1 MNLATLDDDKL
12 QMNPT
17 AMSRNLCTLNKNQS
31 KYPRMIQHQFLVV
44 IQVNLRALG
53 VSKTQVSLR
62 TMIRNPNA
70 MSRNLC
76 TPDKNQ
82 SKYPRMV
89 QHQFLVVIQ
98 VNLRPLGVSK
108 TQMLRSM
115 IRNLCAM
122 NQDQPTHPRMTRQA
136 AVLVTSSAG
145 PVGMAGSA
153 WMLRHQ
159 IRNWCPLQIQRLP
172 HRAQHLHRT
181 RS

>member
-12 QMNPT
+12 QMNPN

-53 VSKTQVSLR
+53 VSKTQ
-62 TMIRNPNA
+62 
-70 MSRNLC
+70 
-76 TPDKNQ
+76 
-82 SKYPRMV
+82 
-89 QHQFLVVIQ
+89 
-98 VNLRPLGVSK
+98 
-108 TQMLRSM
+108 MLRSM

-122 NQDQPTHPRMTRQA
+122 NRDQPTHPRTTRQA

-159 IRNWCPLQIQRLP
+159 IRNWCPLRIQRLP